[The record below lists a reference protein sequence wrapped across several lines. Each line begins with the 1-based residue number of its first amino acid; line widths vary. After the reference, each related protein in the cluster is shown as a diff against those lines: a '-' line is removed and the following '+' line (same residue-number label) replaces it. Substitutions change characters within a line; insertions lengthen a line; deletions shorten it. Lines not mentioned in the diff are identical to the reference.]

1 MLGFFK
7 SFFAALS
14 ALAVFTVLVVLIL
27 LALLKGFSSTK
38 KPSLGDKAVLVLDLG
53 QTFSEQARNNP
64 LSGLVSGEEEDVPG
78 LYDLIRLLR
87 NAKGDTVIKGIYL
100 KCNNNSNGFAGSE
113 EIRNALLDFKKSG
126 KFIYAYGEVIPQKAY
141 YVANVADRIFCNPKG
156 GVEWKGL
163 SVEMSFLKGT
173 LQKLEIDPQIFY
185 AGKFKSAT
193 EPLREDKMTEANR
206 LQLSE
211 LLNGLFDR
219 LLLSSAQARGLD
231 TAVLRKCVNEDL
243 IRYAKDA
250 LEYKLVDGL
259 AYDDQVKAEIVSTLK
274 LKPHDPINFISVGKY
289 ARAADYKSEG
299 KGRIA
304 LIYAQGDIVDGKGQR
319 DEIGADTYIWLIR
332 KASYDKEVGAIVI
345 RVNSGGGSSMASEN
359 LWREIS
365 IAKMEKPV
373 VVSFGDLAASGGYYM
388 SCNADSIFA
397 DPNTITGSIGV
408 FSVIPNMKD
417 FFRDKLGVTFDRVRT
432 APGAGV
438 PSIAEPLSAAQKMFF
453 QNEVD
458 SIYQDF
464 KTRVADGRK
473 RKIGYVDSIGQ
484 GRVWSGEKGMELGLV
499 DRLGG
504 LQDAIDCAARMG
516 KTGPYTLKEYPE
528 PRSWLDI
535 VLGNYTGAG
544 RMKAVKEE
552 LGEDGYRTY
561 ITIKKV
567 KGCAGIPQ
575 TRLPFD
581 MSIE

>member
-7 SFFAALS
+7 TFFAALL
-14 ALAVFTVLVVLIL
+14 ALVVFAVLAVLIFI
-27 LALLKGFSSTK
+27 AVLKGLSSSK
-38 KPSLGDKAVLVLDLG
+38 KPSLGENAVLVIDLS
-53 QTFSEQARNNP
+53 QSFPEQARSNP
-64 LSGLVSGEEEDVPG
+64 LSGLLSDEEEDVPG
-78 LYDLIRLLR
+78 LYDLIRLVQH
-87 NAKGDTVIKGIYL
+87 AKEDSAIKGIYL
-100 KCNNNSNGFAGSE
+100 KCNNNSNGFASSE

-141 YVANVADRIFCNPKG
+141 YVANLADSIYCNPKG

-206 LQLSE
+206 LQLTE
-211 LLNGLFDR
+211 LLNGLFNS
-219 LLLSSAQARGLD
+219 LLYSTAQARGLD
-231 TAVLRKCVNEDL
+231 TATLREYAQTDR
-243 IRYAKDA
+243 IRYAQDA
-250 LEYKLVDGL
+250 LTCKLVDGL
-259 AYDDQVKAEIVSTLK
+259 KYDDQMKAEIGEKLK
-274 LKPHDPINFISVGKY
+274 LTKHAPINFVSIGKY
-289 ARAADYKSEG
+289 ARAADYKAEG

-304 LIYAQGDIVDGKGQR
+304 LIYAQGDIVDGKGEKE
-319 DEIGADTYIWLIR
+319 DIGDDTYIWLIR
-332 KASYDKEVGAIVI
+332 KASFDKEIGAIVI
-345 RVNSGGGSSMASEN
+345 RVNSGGGSSLASEN

-365 IAKMEKPV
+365 IAKKEKPV
-373 VVSFGDLAASGGYYM
+373 IVSFGDVAASGGYYM

-397 DPNTITGSIGV
+397 EPTTITGSIGV
-408 FSVIPNMKD
+408 FSVIPNMRD

-432 APGAGV
+432 APWAGV
-438 PSIAEPLSAAQKMFF
+438 PTIAEPLSPMQKMFY

-458 SIYQDF
+458 SIYHDF
-464 KTRVADGRK
+464 KTRVSDGR
-473 RKIGYVDSIGQ
+473 RKAIGYVDSIGQ
-484 GRVWSGEKGMELGLV
+484 GRVWSGEKGIELGLV

-528 PRSWLDI
+528 PRSLLDML
-535 VLGNYTGAG
+535 LGDYNGTA

-561 ITIKKV
+561 MNIKKV
-567 KGCAGIPQ
+567 KAWTGIPQ

-581 MSIE
+581 FSIE